1 MSRPFHQASQV
12 QFQLPDWVRVLAAEQ
27 ACLAGLEQRMALVIE
42 ASRRNVAQGDGPFA
56 AAVFEQDSGQLIALG
71 VNQVSRQRLSILH
84 GEILAICLAQRRLGV
99 YDLGAEGLPA
109 YQLVTSTEPCAMC
122 LGAIC
127 WSGLRSVVSGATE
140 ADAQAVGFDEGPKPA
155 DWVAELRQRG
165 IQVQTHVCR
174 AQAAAVLQGYG
185 SAGGLVYNGRGG
197 LQGA

>member
-1 MSRPFHQASQV
+1 MSPHFHQASQI
-12 QFQLPDWVRVLAAEQ
+12 QFQLPDWVRSLAAEQ
-27 ACLAGLEQRMALVIE
+27 ACLAGLEQRMDLVIE

-71 VNQVSRQRLSILH
+71 VNQVSRQGLSILH
-84 GEILAICLAQRRLGV
+84 GEIVAICLAQRRLGV
-99 YDLGAEGLPA
+99 YDLGTEGLPA

-140 ADAQAVGFDEGPKPA
+140 ADAQAGGFDEGPKPA

-165 IQVQTHVCR
+165 IQVQTQLQR
-174 AQAAAVLQGYG
+174 SEAAAVLQTYRQ
-185 SAGGLVYNGRGG
+185 AGGPVYNGRG
-197 LQGA
+197 Q